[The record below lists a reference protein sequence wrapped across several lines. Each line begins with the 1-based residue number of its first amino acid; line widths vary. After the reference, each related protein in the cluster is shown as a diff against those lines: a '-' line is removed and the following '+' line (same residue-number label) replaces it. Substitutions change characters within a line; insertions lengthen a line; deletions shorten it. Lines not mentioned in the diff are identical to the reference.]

1 MSVMDLEQNT
11 EEIVWTRTGA
21 PIAERL
27 TIGVAYV
34 ILAMIFLILQ
44 ISILIVFLKYKDYRC
59 NICYRIMTAI
69 SIADSTQLLIHVYGG
84 FITIFN
90 TSFSALAEKILGG
103 ISNSICITLL
113 PFGFILALNRLMV
126 FKRQGLEPSTEGI
139 LFNSLIFLSCL
150 WGFGFLCTYMTPY
163 CGIAFRDYAWNYD
176 ETLVWTEKVQFV
188 DEMTTIPMLGG
199 TFVIYLVVLVVL
211 VINRHETRK
220 VTGNQTFQ
228 PSYKFLSPVEL
239 RLLLQSL
246 VHFLMCA
253 SLLLVWHLQFAI
265 LPESPYSIAAVN
277 YHWILYNGT
286 NPLLYLSMNSSIRRR
301 VLTLWGK
308 RRPDGFLFTQSGV
321 NTIGDKSTNHLFFS
335 TAQSRPRTAMP

>member
-1 MSVMDLEQNT
+1 MTVMNHEQ
-11 EEIVWTRTGA
+11 EIVWTRIGA
-21 PIAERL
+21 PLGERL

-59 NICYRIMTAI
+59 NVCYRIMTAI

-84 FITIFN
+84 FITIFD
-90 TSFSALAEKILGG
+90 TSFSPLAEKILGG

-113 PFGFILALNRLMV
+113 PFGLILALNRLMV
-126 FKRQGLEPSTEGI
+126 FKRQELEPRTEGI
-139 LFNSLIFLSCL
+139 LFNSLIFLSSL
-150 WGFGFLCTYMTPY
+150 WGFGFLCTYMTPF

-176 ETLVWTEKVQFV
+176 ESLAWTEKVQFV
-188 DEMTTIPMLGG
+188 DEMATIPMLGG
-199 TFVIYLVVLVVL
+199 TFVIYLLVLVIL
-211 VINRHETRK
+211 VINRRETRK
-220 VTGNQTFQ
+220 VTGDHTFST
-228 PSYKFLSPVEL
+228 SYKFLSPVEL
-239 RLLLQSL
+239 RLLIQSL
-246 VHFLMCA
+246 IHFLMCA

-265 LPESPYSIAAVN
+265 LPESPYSVAAVN

-308 RRPDGFLFTQSGV
+308 RRSDGILFTQSGI
-321 NTIGDKSTNHLFFS
+321 NSIGDKSANNLFFTS
-335 TAQSRPRTAMP
+335 VPSRPRTAMP